1 MRPFRGIRPFREGG
15 SPSQAR
21 RLAGRSLH
29 RSLTSWRQPR
39 PPARLAISRFFIYLS
54 IQPVVKWMELKGWY
68 NACSVHIS
76 HRGQSSWSHPWLC
89 PRHMQQNNGGCAC
102 RQSAGGRGNMHGL
115 CPNCVVRHL
124 LPRFSCSHRG
134 GSSWSLPWLPPPTC
148 SNITQSNIFSGCTSQ
163 QSGEPR
169 GRRRRPGLSQRVP
182 SEPRRDLD

>member
-1 MRPFRGIRPFREGG
+1 MQSPHEGDSHRCPPCAALRNLWCPTRTQWLCSATAWG
-15 SPSQAR
+15 T
-21 RLAGRSLH
+21 RLFVV
-29 RSLTSWRQPR
+29 
-39 PPARLAISRFFIYLS
+39 RLPGQLC
-54 IQPVVKWMELKGWY
+54 VKTAAEH
-68 NACSVHIS
+68 ACSVHIS
-76 HRGQSSWSHPWLC
+76 HRGQNSWSHPWLC

-148 SNITQSNIFSGCTSQ
+148 SNITQSNILSGCTSQ